1 MKKIVL
7 MMKFYLVFTFL
18 GVLNVIAGSA
28 YSQENLKLNLKEVS
42 LMTLFREI
50 QKQTGIDFVYNEEQ
64 CRDFGKV
71 SVEISDGTVEQLL
84 QQVFDSSKLTYRF
97 ENGVIMIKALDE
109 MRPQEQ
115 KVQISGSVVDTK
127 GQPLPGVTILL
138 KGTTVGC
145 VTDSEGNF
153 RLELPMR
160 ENIVL
165 SFSFVGMK
173 TIEVAYSGQKEMKV
187 VLEEEITEMEQVNV
201 ISTGYYDIDKS
212 KMTGAVEVVTAREIA
227 GKGYTSIDEVL
238 RGTLAGVSVMNVSG
252 RPGAQA
258 QIRIRGV
265 NSLTGNMEPMW
276 IVDGMPMQGNLPT
289 SVGVGATDLEN
300 TVLTSGI
307 GNISPDDVESITIL
321 KDAAAAAIYGSRAA
335 NGVIVIKTKRGR
347 VGKSYINVQ
356 SSFAISEAPKN
367 RLEMMNSEEKIAFER
382 SLYEDFPNA
391 TLRGRASL
399 LYKGIDEGTISR
411 ADAMAELE
419 NMRQINTDWFD
430 EIFRVALN
438 HKHVVTLSGGS
449 ETTQFYSSINYS
461 NEQGVIPNNDYKHF
475 GATLKLTHDF
485 NRNLRILF
493 DVSSSLRTEKS
504 SASAVNPLYYATF
517 ANPYER
523 PYDENGNYAYDY
535 SYEPELS
542 KVKDGYMYDF
552 NMLKDLRE
560 NTAKTKYGSN
570 QVNLQL
576 EWKLFE
582 GFMYSLAGTVSNTS
596 SYTRK
601 EIAPGSYTSKVKS
614 WILDLYSENEIPDN
628 LNLGALQENTS
639 RSFGW
644 TVRNQIKYARELKED
659 HFVNIVVGHEVSA
672 VESNSFMQYS
682 PQYDVDKGLIGYPNL
697 DGVNAGDLDLDR
709 LHETSKGQDRSVSV
723 FATASYSYKDR
734 YVVAGSS
741 RWDGADIIGT
751 DNRFSPL
758 WNVSLKW
765 NMHEENFMKSC
776 RFVNVLSLRGS
787 YGFTGSIDRNAY
799 PFTLMTYGSL
809 RYYDGIQLP
818 IDVMPG
824 NPSVKWQKKE
834 DRSIGL
840 DFSLFNYRING
851 TVNYYCNDVNNLL
864 GDKKIPYSTGRGS
877 VVANLSSLRNSGWEF
892 SLNTVNI
899 DHENFRWTTSFNIAL
914 NDNKITDAF
923 YEKISDLYTI
933 RRKYQIEGYPVNAWF
948 GFKTAGINP
957 QTGEYMIYTD
967 AKDEDGHPK
976 GYPYGNGYI
985 ADGST
990 YSTENA
996 YYLGEA
1002 EPPISGGF
1010 GTTLT
1015 YKRLSLN
1022 AQFAF
1027 MTGHKIESFKS
1038 YNGSLMNAS
1047 RLNQLKT
1054 EANRWRKPG
1063 DITNVPKYTTST
1075 TTLSL
1080 LEITDD
1086 KLEDGSYLKCNL
1098 ISLGYN
1104 LPSNLCQKLGLSQ
1117 LRCTFNVHNLF
1128 TWTKYRGIDPET
1140 LGAFGYPS
1148 AKKYMFTLNLGIYK

>member
-71 SVEISDGTVEQLL
+71 SVEISDGMVEQLL

-799 PFTLMTYGSL
+799 PFTLVTYGSL

-1027 MTGHKIESFKS
+1027 MTGHKIKSFKS

-1075 TTLSL
+1075 ATLSL
-1080 LEITDD
+1080 LEITGD

-1148 AKKYMFTLNLGIYK
+1148 AKKYMFTLNLGI

>member
-71 SVEISDGTVEQLL
+71 SVEISDGMVEQLL

-1027 MTGHKIESFKS
+1027 MTGHKIKSFKS

-1075 TTLSL
+1075 ATLSL

-1117 LRCTFNVHNLF
+1117 LRCNFNVHNLF

-1148 AKKYMFTLNLGIYK
+1148 AKKYMFTLNLGI

>member
-71 SVEISDGTVEQLL
+71 SVEISDGMVEQLL

-672 VESNSFMQYS
+672 VESNFFMQYS

-1027 MTGHKIESFKS
+1027 MTGHKIKSFKS

-1075 TTLSL
+1075 ATLSL

-1148 AKKYMFTLNLGIYK
+1148 AKKYMFTLNLGI

>member
-71 SVEISDGTVEQLL
+71 SVEISDGMVEQLL

-227 GKGYTSIDEVL
+227 GKRYTSIDEVL

-1027 MTGHKIESFKS
+1027 MTGHKIKSFKS

-1075 TTLSL
+1075 ATLSL

-1148 AKKYMFTLNLGIYK
+1148 AKKYMFTLNLGI

>member
-71 SVEISDGTVEQLL
+71 SVEISDGMVEQLL

-1027 MTGHKIESFKS
+1027 MTGHKIKSFKS

-1054 EANRWRKPG
+1054 EAKSLAKTWRYNQR
-1063 DITNVPKYTTST
+1063 T
-1075 TTLSL
+1075 
-1080 LEITDD
+1080 EIYD
-1086 KLEDGSYLKCNL
+1086 
-1098 ISLGYN
+1098 
-1104 LPSNLCQKLGLSQ
+1104 
-1117 LRCTFNVHNLF
+1117 
-1128 TWTKYRGIDPET
+1128 
-1140 LGAFGYPS
+1140 
-1148 AKKYMFTLNLGIYK
+1148 

>member
-71 SVEISDGTVEQLL
+71 SVEISDGMVEQLL

-1027 MTGHKIESFKS
+1027 MTGHKIKSFKS
-1038 YNGSLMNAS
+1038 YNGSWMNAS

-1075 TTLSL
+1075 ATLSL

-1148 AKKYMFTLNLGIYK
+1148 AKKYMFTLNLGI

>member
-71 SVEISDGTVEQLL
+71 SVEISDGMVEQLL

-741 RWDGADIIGT
+741 RWDGADIIST

-1027 MTGHKIESFKS
+1027 MTGHKIKSFKS

-1075 TTLSL
+1075 ATLSL

-1148 AKKYMFTLNLGIYK
+1148 AKKYMFTLNLGI

>member
-71 SVEISDGTVEQLL
+71 SVEISDGMVEQLL

-552 NMLKDLRE
+552 
-560 NTAKTKYGSN
+560 
-570 QVNLQL
+570 
-576 EWKLFE
+576 
-582 GFMYSLAGTVSNTS
+582 
-596 SYTRK
+596 
-601 EIAPGSYTSKVKS
+601 I
-614 WILDLYSENEIPDN
+614 
-628 LNLGALQENTS
+628 
-639 RSFGW
+639 
-644 TVRNQIKYARELKED
+644 
-659 HFVNIVVGHEVSA
+659 
-672 VESNSFMQYS
+672 
-682 PQYDVDKGLIGYPNL
+682 
-697 DGVNAGDLDLDR
+697 
-709 LHETSKGQDRSVSV
+709 
-723 FATASYSYKDR
+723 
-734 YVVAGSS
+734 
-741 RWDGADIIGT
+741 
-751 DNRFSPL
+751 
-758 WNVSLKW
+758 
-765 NMHEENFMKSC
+765 C
-776 RFVNVLSLRGS
+776 
-787 YGFTGSIDRNAY
+787 
-799 PFTLMTYGSL
+799 
-809 RYYDGIQLP
+809 
-818 IDVMPG
+818 
-824 NPSVKWQKKE
+824 
-834 DRSIGL
+834 
-840 DFSLFNYRING
+840 
-851 TVNYYCNDVNNLL
+851 
-864 GDKKIPYSTGRGS
+864 
-877 VVANLSSLRNSGWEF
+877 
-892 SLNTVNI
+892 
-899 DHENFRWTTSFNIAL
+899 
-914 NDNKITDAF
+914 
-923 YEKISDLYTI
+923 
-933 RRKYQIEGYPVNAWF
+933 
-948 GFKTAGINP
+948 
-957 QTGEYMIYTD
+957 
-967 AKDEDGHPK
+967 
-976 GYPYGNGYI
+976 
-985 ADGST
+985 
-990 YSTENA
+990 
-996 YYLGEA
+996 
-1002 EPPISGGF
+1002 
-1010 GTTLT
+1010 
-1015 YKRLSLN
+1015 
-1022 AQFAF
+1022 
-1027 MTGHKIESFKS
+1027 
-1038 YNGSLMNAS
+1038 
-1047 RLNQLKT
+1047 
-1054 EANRWRKPG
+1054 
-1063 DITNVPKYTTST
+1063 
-1075 TTLSL
+1075 
-1080 LEITDD
+1080 
-1086 KLEDGSYLKCNL
+1086 
-1098 ISLGYN
+1098 
-1104 LPSNLCQKLGLSQ
+1104 
-1117 LRCTFNVHNLF
+1117 
-1128 TWTKYRGIDPET
+1128 
-1140 LGAFGYPS
+1140 
-1148 AKKYMFTLNLGIYK
+1148 

>member
-71 SVEISDGTVEQLL
+71 SVEISDGMVEQLL

-576 EWKLFE
+576 E
-582 GFMYSLAGTVSNTS
+582 
-596 SYTRK
+596 
-601 EIAPGSYTSKVKS
+601 
-614 WILDLYSENEIPDN
+614 
-628 LNLGALQENTS
+628 
-639 RSFGW
+639 
-644 TVRNQIKYARELKED
+644 
-659 HFVNIVVGHEVSA
+659 
-672 VESNSFMQYS
+672 
-682 PQYDVDKGLIGYPNL
+682 
-697 DGVNAGDLDLDR
+697 
-709 LHETSKGQDRSVSV
+709 
-723 FATASYSYKDR
+723 
-734 YVVAGSS
+734 
-741 RWDGADIIGT
+741 
-751 DNRFSPL
+751 
-758 WNVSLKW
+758 
-765 NMHEENFMKSC
+765 
-776 RFVNVLSLRGS
+776 
-787 YGFTGSIDRNAY
+787 
-799 PFTLMTYGSL
+799 
-809 RYYDGIQLP
+809 
-818 IDVMPG
+818 
-824 NPSVKWQKKE
+824 
-834 DRSIGL
+834 
-840 DFSLFNYRING
+840 
-851 TVNYYCNDVNNLL
+851 
-864 GDKKIPYSTGRGS
+864 
-877 VVANLSSLRNSGWEF
+877 
-892 SLNTVNI
+892 
-899 DHENFRWTTSFNIAL
+899 
-914 NDNKITDAF
+914 
-923 YEKISDLYTI
+923 
-933 RRKYQIEGYPVNAWF
+933 
-948 GFKTAGINP
+948 
-957 QTGEYMIYTD
+957 
-967 AKDEDGHPK
+967 
-976 GYPYGNGYI
+976 
-985 ADGST
+985 
-990 YSTENA
+990 
-996 YYLGEA
+996 
-1002 EPPISGGF
+1002 
-1010 GTTLT
+1010 
-1015 YKRLSLN
+1015 
-1022 AQFAF
+1022 
-1027 MTGHKIESFKS
+1027 
-1038 YNGSLMNAS
+1038 
-1047 RLNQLKT
+1047 
-1054 EANRWRKPG
+1054 
-1063 DITNVPKYTTST
+1063 
-1075 TTLSL
+1075 
-1080 LEITDD
+1080 
-1086 KLEDGSYLKCNL
+1086 
-1098 ISLGYN
+1098 
-1104 LPSNLCQKLGLSQ
+1104 
-1117 LRCTFNVHNLF
+1117 
-1128 TWTKYRGIDPET
+1128 
-1140 LGAFGYPS
+1140 
-1148 AKKYMFTLNLGIYK
+1148 

>member
-71 SVEISDGTVEQLL
+71 SVEISDGMVEQLL

-542 KVKDGYMYDF
+542 KMKDGYMYDF

-582 GFMYSLAGTVSNTS
+582 GFMYSLAGIVSNTS

-1027 MTGHKIESFKS
+1027 MTGHKIKSFKS

-1075 TTLSL
+1075 ATLSL

-1148 AKKYMFTLNLGIYK
+1148 AKKYMFTLNLGI

>member
-71 SVEISDGTVEQLL
+71 SVEISDGMVEQLL

-582 GFMYSLAGTVSNTS
+582 GFMYSLAGIVSNTS

-1027 MTGHKIESFKS
+1027 MTGHKIKSFKS

-1075 TTLSL
+1075 ATLSL

-1148 AKKYMFTLNLGIYK
+1148 AKKYMFTLNLGI

>member
-71 SVEISDGTVEQLL
+71 SVEISDGMVEQLL

-582 GFMYSLAGTVSNTS
+582 GFMYSLAGTVSNTC

-976 GYPYGNGYI
+976 GYPYGKGYI

-1027 MTGHKIESFKS
+1027 MTGHKIKSFKS

-1075 TTLSL
+1075 ATLSL

-1148 AKKYMFTLNLGIYK
+1148 AKKYMFTLNLGI

>member
-71 SVEISDGTVEQLL
+71 SVEISDGMVEQLL

-877 VVANLSSLRNSGWEF
+877 VVANQSSLRNSGWEF

-1027 MTGHKIESFKS
+1027 MTGHKIKSFKS

-1075 TTLSL
+1075 ATLSL

-1148 AKKYMFTLNLGIYK
+1148 AKKYMFTLNLGI

>member
-71 SVEISDGTVEQLL
+71 SVEISDGMVEQLL

-976 GYPYGNGYI
+976 GYPSGNGYI

-1027 MTGHKIESFKS
+1027 MTGHKIKSFKS

-1075 TTLSL
+1075 ATLSL

-1104 LPSNLCQKLGLSQ
+1104 LTSNLCQKLGLSQ

-1148 AKKYMFTLNLGIYK
+1148 AKKYMFTLNLGI

>member
-1027 MTGHKIESFKS
+1027 MTGHKIKSFKS

-1148 AKKYMFTLNLGIYK
+1148 AKKYMFTLNLGI

>member
-71 SVEISDGTVEQLL
+71 SVEISDGMVEQLL

-523 PYDENGNYAYDY
+523 PYDENGSYAYDY

-1027 MTGHKIESFKS
+1027 MTGHKIKSFKS

-1075 TTLSL
+1075 ATLSL

-1148 AKKYMFTLNLGIYK
+1148 AKKYMFTLNLGI

>member
-1 MKKIVL
+1 
-7 MMKFYLVFTFL
+7 MKFYLVFTFL

-71 SVEISDGTVEQLL
+71 SVEISDGMVEQLL

-1027 MTGHKIESFKS
+1027 MTGHKIKSFKS

-1075 TTLSL
+1075 ATLSL

-1148 AKKYMFTLNLGIYK
+1148 AKKYMFTLNLGI

>member
-71 SVEISDGTVEQLL
+71 SVEISDGMVEQLL

-411 ADAMAELE
+411 AEAMAELE

-1027 MTGHKIESFKS
+1027 MTGHKIKSFKS

-1075 TTLSL
+1075 ATLSL

-1148 AKKYMFTLNLGIYK
+1148 AKKYMFTLNLGI

>member
-71 SVEISDGTVEQLL
+71 SVEISDGMVEQLL

-809 RYYDGIQLP
+809 RYYDGIQLH

-1027 MTGHKIESFKS
+1027 MTGHKIKSFKS

-1075 TTLSL
+1075 ATLSL

-1148 AKKYMFTLNLGIYK
+1148 AKKYMFTLNLGI

>member
-71 SVEISDGTVEQLL
+71 SVEISDGMVEQLL

-923 YEKISDLYTI
+923 YEKISDLYTR

-1027 MTGHKIESFKS
+1027 MTGHKIKSFKS

-1075 TTLSL
+1075 ATLSL

-1148 AKKYMFTLNLGIYK
+1148 AKKYMFTLNLGI

>member
-71 SVEISDGTVEQLL
+71 SVEISDGMVEQLL

-639 RSFGW
+639 RSFDW

-1148 AKKYMFTLNLGIYK
+1148 AKKYMFTLNLGI

>member
-321 KDAAAAAIYGSRAA
+321 KDAAAAAIYGSWAA

-1027 MTGHKIESFKS
+1027 MTGHKIKSFKS

-1148 AKKYMFTLNLGIYK
+1148 AKKYMFTLNLGI

>member
-71 SVEISDGTVEQLL
+71 SVEISDGMVEQLL

-115 KVQISGSVVDTK
+115 KVQISGSVVETK

-1027 MTGHKIESFKS
+1027 MTGHKIKSFKS

-1075 TTLSL
+1075 ATLSL

-1148 AKKYMFTLNLGIYK
+1148 AKKYMFTLNLGI

>member
-71 SVEISDGTVEQLL
+71 SVEISDGMVEQLL

-382 SLYEDFPNA
+382 SLYEDFPMRLCA
-391 TLRGRASL
+391 DEL
-399 LYKGIDEGTISR
+399 LYYIKVL
-411 ADAMAELE
+411 MKVPFLVL
-419 NMRQINTDWFD
+419 MRW
-430 EIFRVALN
+430 LN
-438 HKHVVTLSGGS
+438 WKICVR
-449 ETTQFYSSINYS
+449 SI
-461 NEQGVIPNNDYKHF
+461 Q
-475 GATLKLTHDF
+475 T
-485 NRNLRILF
+485 
-493 DVSSSLRTEKS
+493 
-504 SASAVNPLYYATF
+504 
-517 ANPYER
+517 
-523 PYDENGNYAYDY
+523 
-535 SYEPELS
+535 
-542 KVKDGYMYDF
+542 
-552 NMLKDLRE
+552 
-560 NTAKTKYGSN
+560 
-570 QVNLQL
+570 
-576 EWKLFE
+576 
-582 GFMYSLAGTVSNTS
+582 
-596 SYTRK
+596 
-601 EIAPGSYTSKVKS
+601 
-614 WILDLYSENEIPDN
+614 
-628 LNLGALQENTS
+628 
-639 RSFGW
+639 
-644 TVRNQIKYARELKED
+644 
-659 HFVNIVVGHEVSA
+659 
-672 VESNSFMQYS
+672 
-682 PQYDVDKGLIGYPNL
+682 GL
-697 DGVNAGDLDLDR
+697 
-709 LHETSKGQDRSVSV
+709 
-723 FATASYSYKDR
+723 
-734 YVVAGSS
+734 
-741 RWDGADIIGT
+741 
-751 DNRFSPL
+751 
-758 WNVSLKW
+758 
-765 NMHEENFMKSC
+765 MKS
-776 RFVNVLSLRGS
+776 L
-787 YGFTGSIDRNAY
+787 
-799 PFTLMTYGSL
+799 
-809 RYYDGIQLP
+809 
-818 IDVMPG
+818 
-824 NPSVKWQKKE
+824 E
-834 DRSIGL
+834 
-840 DFSLFNYRING
+840 
-851 TVNYYCNDVNNLL
+851 LL
-864 GDKKIPYSTGRGS
+864 
-877 VVANLSSLRNSGWEF
+877 
-892 SLNTVNI
+892 
-899 DHENFRWTTSFNIAL
+899 
-914 NDNKITDAF
+914 
-923 YEKISDLYTI
+923 
-933 RRKYQIEGYPVNAWF
+933 
-948 GFKTAGINP
+948 
-957 QTGEYMIYTD
+957 
-967 AKDEDGHPK
+967 
-976 GYPYGNGYI
+976 
-985 ADGST
+985 
-990 YSTENA
+990 
-996 YYLGEA
+996 
-1002 EPPISGGF
+1002 
-1010 GTTLT
+1010 
-1015 YKRLSLN
+1015 
-1022 AQFAF
+1022 
-1027 MTGHKIESFKS
+1027 
-1038 YNGSLMNAS
+1038 
-1047 RLNQLKT
+1047 
-1054 EANRWRKPG
+1054 
-1063 DITNVPKYTTST
+1063 
-1075 TTLSL
+1075 
-1080 LEITDD
+1080 
-1086 KLEDGSYLKCNL
+1086 
-1098 ISLGYN
+1098 
-1104 LPSNLCQKLGLSQ
+1104 
-1117 LRCTFNVHNLF
+1117 
-1128 TWTKYRGIDPET
+1128 
-1140 LGAFGYPS
+1140 
-1148 AKKYMFTLNLGIYK
+1148 

>member
-71 SVEISDGTVEQLL
+71 SVEISDGMVEQLL

-709 LHETSKGQDRSVSV
+709 LHETSKGQDRSVSA

-1027 MTGHKIESFKS
+1027 MTGHKIKSFKS

-1075 TTLSL
+1075 ATLSL

-1148 AKKYMFTLNLGIYK
+1148 AKKYMFTLNLGI

>member
-71 SVEISDGTVEQLL
+71 SVEISDGMVEQLL

-187 VLEEEITEMEQVNV
+187 VLEEEITEIEQVNV

-1027 MTGHKIESFKS
+1027 MTGHKIKSFKS

-1075 TTLSL
+1075 ATLSL

-1148 AKKYMFTLNLGIYK
+1148 AKKYMFTLNLGI

>member
-71 SVEISDGTVEQLL
+71 SVEISDGMVEQLL

-391 TLRGRASL
+391 TLRGRTSL

-1027 MTGHKIESFKS
+1027 MTGHKIKSFKS

-1075 TTLSL
+1075 ATLSL

-1148 AKKYMFTLNLGIYK
+1148 AKKYMFTLNLGI

>member
-71 SVEISDGTVEQLL
+71 SVEISDGMVEQLL

-276 IVDGMPMQGNLPT
+276 IVDGMPMRGNLPT

-1027 MTGHKIESFKS
+1027 MTGHKIKSFKS

-1075 TTLSL
+1075 ATLSL

-1148 AKKYMFTLNLGIYK
+1148 AKKYMFTLNLGI

>member
-71 SVEISDGTVEQLL
+71 SVEISDGMVEQLL

-493 DVSSSLRTEKS
+493 DVSSSLRTEKR
-504 SASAVNPLYYATF
+504 SASAVNPSYYATF

-1027 MTGHKIESFKS
+1027 MTGHKIKSFKS

-1075 TTLSL
+1075 ATLSL

-1148 AKKYMFTLNLGIYK
+1148 AKKYMFTLNLGI

>member
-71 SVEISDGTVEQLL
+71 SVEISDGMVEQLL

-145 VTDSEGNF
+145 VTDSEGNI

-1027 MTGHKIESFKS
+1027 MTGHKIKSFKS

-1075 TTLSL
+1075 ATLSL

-1148 AKKYMFTLNLGIYK
+1148 AKKYMFTLNLGI

>member
-71 SVEISDGTVEQLL
+71 SVEISDGMVEQLL

-601 EIAPGSYTSKVKS
+601 EIAPGSYTSKIKS

-628 LNLGALQENTS
+628 FNLGALQENTS

-1027 MTGHKIESFKS
+1027 MTGHKIKSFKS

-1075 TTLSL
+1075 ATLSL

-1148 AKKYMFTLNLGIYK
+1148 AKKYMFTLNLGI

>member
-71 SVEISDGTVEQLL
+71 SVEISDGMVEQLL

-238 RGTLAGVSVMNVSG
+238 RGTLAGVSVMDVSG

-1027 MTGHKIESFKS
+1027 MTGHKIKSFKS

-1075 TTLSL
+1075 ATLSL

-1148 AKKYMFTLNLGIYK
+1148 AKKYMFTLNLGI

>member
-71 SVEISDGTVEQLL
+71 SVEISDGMVEQLL

-1027 MTGHKIESFKS
+1027 MTGHKIKSFKS

-1054 EANRWRKPG
+1054 EVNRWRKPG

-1075 TTLSL
+1075 ATLSL

-1148 AKKYMFTLNLGIYK
+1148 AKKYMFTLNLGI

>member
-71 SVEISDGTVEQLL
+71 SVEISDGMVEQLL

-1027 MTGHKIESFKS
+1027 MTGHKIKSFKS

-1075 TTLSL
+1075 ATLSL

-1086 KLEDGSYLKCNL
+1086 KLEDGSYLKCDL

-1148 AKKYMFTLNLGIYK
+1148 AKKYMFTLNLGI

>member
-71 SVEISDGTVEQLL
+71 SVEISDGMVEQLL

-1015 YKRLSLN
+1015 YKHLSLN

-1027 MTGHKIESFKS
+1027 MTGHKIKSFKS

-1075 TTLSL
+1075 ATLSL

-1148 AKKYMFTLNLGIYK
+1148 AKKYMFTLNLGI

>member
-71 SVEISDGTVEQLL
+71 SVEISDGMVEQLL

-628 LNLGALQENTS
+628 LNLGALRSNTS

-1027 MTGHKIESFKS
+1027 MTGHKIKSFKS

-1075 TTLSL
+1075 ATLSL

-1148 AKKYMFTLNLGIYK
+1148 AKKYMFTLNLGI

>member
-71 SVEISDGTVEQLL
+71 SVEISDGMVEQLL

-356 SSFAISEAPKN
+356 SSFAISDAPKN

-1027 MTGHKIESFKS
+1027 MTGHKIKSFKS

-1075 TTLSL
+1075 ATLSL

-1148 AKKYMFTLNLGIYK
+1148 AKKYMFTLNLGI

>member
-71 SVEISDGTVEQLL
+71 SVEISDGMVEQLL

-741 RWDGADIIGT
+741 RWDGAYIIGT

-1027 MTGHKIESFKS
+1027 MTGHKIKSFKS

-1075 TTLSL
+1075 ATLSL

-1148 AKKYMFTLNLGIYK
+1148 AKKYMFTLNLGI